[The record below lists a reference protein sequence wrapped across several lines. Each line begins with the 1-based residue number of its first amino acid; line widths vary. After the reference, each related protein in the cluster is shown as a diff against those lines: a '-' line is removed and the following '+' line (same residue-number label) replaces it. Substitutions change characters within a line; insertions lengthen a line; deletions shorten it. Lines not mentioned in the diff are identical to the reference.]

1 MKTKRSGRFLSV
13 LLALMVCVVFTVPF
27 TQVADAASKK
37 TFYVPTKITNSYTF
51 DGQTDTFTT
60 TYKYNKNGLRTTAK
74 FNDGSKTT
82 YKRNKK
88 GVIKSWKT
96 TDKKG
101 KTTASGTC
109 KIKGSKIVSEKIYS
123 YNGKKKTLNSTITY
137 TFSGNTLTR
146 EESVYSDGDRFI
158 SEFDSNGNVTKDVL
172 FMKGGSTMTTVHA
185 IKVDDHGNV
194 ISDVQTIT
202 NVFDGNTSTDVVTT
216 NTVYTYNK
224 AGKITNEVSTTTNSD
239 GKVTSTSTT
248 AYKYKKV
255 KAAKKYWKLL
265 AQ

>member
-1 MKTKRSGRFLSV
+1 M
-13 LLALMVCVVFTVPF
+13 
-27 TQVADAASKK
+27 
-37 TFYVPTKITNSYTF
+37 
-51 DGQTDTFTT
+51 
-60 TYKYNKNGLRTTAK
+60 RTTAK
-74 FNDGSKTT
+74 FKDGSKTT

-123 YNGKKKTLNSTITY
+123 YNGKKKTLNSTIKY
-137 TFSGNTLTR
+137 TFSGNNVVH

-158 SEFDSNGNVTKDVL
+158 SEFDSNGNVIKDVL
-172 FMKGGSTMTTVHA
+172 VMKDGSTMTTTHA

-202 NVFDGNTSTDVVTT
+202 NVFDGNTSTKVVTT
-216 NTVYTYNK
+216 NSVYTYNK
-224 AGKITNEVSTTTNSD
+224 AGKIAKEVSTSTNSE

-248 AYKYKKV
+248 TYKYKKV
-255 KAAKKYWKLL
+255 KVAKKYWKLL
-265 AQ
+265 AA